1 MQGCWSRRGDSNPR
15 PTVYET
21 VALPLSYAGI
31 GLAPQVSHGRGD
43 PGPPG
48 PGARASYRIGMYRV
62 TLWTADPELPPAIT
76 GALAP
81 AGLQLQT
88 AAPSEGSDPDPA
100 AAPDVL
106 LLDWRDGAPAA
117 RPPEFEAW
125 PDSLRIALLRPEQ
138 LAALDPAH
146 DLEDFITAPLRE
158 AELVARIQLVLW
170 RHGRAVARN
179 SLAAGDLVVD
189 LSNYQVFESGKTISL
204 TYKEFELLR
213 FLMTHAQQVFT
224 REVLLNRVWG
234 YNYYGGSRTVD
245 VHIRRIR
252 SKLEASG
259 RRYIETVRNVGY
271 RFSLPL
277 R

>member
-1 MQGCWSRRGDSNPR
+1 
-15 PTVYET
+15 
-21 VALPLSYAGI
+21 
-31 GLAPQVSHGRGD
+31 
-43 PGPPG
+43 
-48 PGARASYRIGMYRV
+48 MYRV
-62 TLWTADPELPPAIT
+62 TLWTVDHELPPAIA
-76 GALAP
+76 GALGP
-81 AGLQLQT
+81 AGIQLQT
-88 AAPSEGSDPDPA
+88 TAPSEGGDPDPA

-117 RPPEFEAW
+117 RLPEFEAW
-125 PDSLRIALLRPEQ
+125 PDSLRIALFRPEQ
-138 LAALDPAH
+138 LVALDPAH
-146 DLEDFITAPLRE
+146 DLEDFITAPVRE

-179 SLAAGDLVVD
+179 SLAAGDLVID

-213 FLMTHAQQVFT
+213 FLVTHAQQVFT

>member
-1 MQGCWSRRGDSNPR
+1 
-15 PTVYET
+15 
-21 VALPLSYAGI
+21 
-31 GLAPQVSHGRGD
+31 
-43 PGPPG
+43 
-48 PGARASYRIGMYRV
+48 MYRV
-62 TLWTADPELPPAIT
+62 TLWTADSELPPVIA
-76 GALAP
+76 GALTP
-81 AGLQLQT
+81 AGFQLQT
-88 AAPSEGSDPDPA
+88 TAPAEGADPDPA

-170 RHGRAVARN
+170 RHGRATARN
-179 SLAAGDLVVD
+179 TLAAGDLVVD
-189 LSNYQVFESGKTISL
+189 LSNHQVFESGKTISL